1 MIEDKRGT
9 KRSRSPSKE
18 GSSSPSG
25 SSMPPLA
32 LSRSPPRPGS
42 PSEVFSRHPCSLVF
56 EQGGPFEKVLVVDLS
71 SSSDEDSLI
80 PNTSREEEFIKRI
93 FGELNCDVLGLSD
106 DDKIIILN
114 DSNDDEEE
122 EVHEEDATDAEA
134 APSSVV
140 RSLAPSAST
149 DDTDKGDTPDRA
161 ISGSSSGEDEAGL
174 P

>member
-42 PSEVFSRHPCSLVF
+42 PSEVFSCHPCSLVF

-80 PNTSREEEFIKRI
+80 PNTSRDEEFIKRI
-93 FGELNCDVLGLSD
+93 FGELNCDVLGLSG

-161 ISGSSSGEDEAGL
+161 IGGSSSGGDEAGL

>member
-32 LSRSPPRPGS
+32 LSTSPPRPGS

-80 PNTSREEEFIKRI
+80 PNTSRDEEFIKRI
-93 FGELNCDVLGLSD
+93 FGELNCDVLGLSG

-161 ISGSSSGEDEAGL
+161 IGGSSSGGDEAGL